1 MNPRT
6 EGVVQT
12 VVEAEGLVKTFSD
25 FWLRAKARAVDGITF
40 EIRPHEIFGLLGPN
54 GSGKSTTIKMILGLL
69 RKSKGRLSV
78 FGRDASDVSVK
89 ARIGYLPEETYMYRF
104 LNPKETLDY
113 FGKLFGLP
121 RATRRRRTDEL
132 LEMVGL
138 EGAAH
143 RVVGEFSKG
152 MARRLGI
159 AQALINDPEL
169 LILDEP
175 TSGLD
180 PIGTRQVKDLLVDL
194 RRRGKTVLLSSHL
207 LADVEDVCDRMVILY
222 GGKIRASGTAEEL
235 LRDTKHTTL
244 HLPRLSSE
252 AIAKVDA
259 AIRRETGVAVDRVE
273 SPRQRLEDLF
283 LQIVDAARA
292 EQVATSGAMQ
302 GGPTASF
309 LGERDPQQPAAVIAD
324 LERGS
329 SAAKRAATV
338 AAAAASAADAARG
351 PALDTIAK
359 LQQADDTRAAKLPSS
374 GSAAGDSKSGG
385 TAADRSVDKSVIDDL
400 LGGTDDPRQD
410 GGERGAG
417 ARPK

>member
-1 MNPRT
+1 MNPRS
-6 EGVVQT
+6 EGSAPA

-25 FWLRAKARAVDGITF
+25 FWLRAKARAVDGVTF
-40 EIRPHEIFGLLGPN
+40 EIRSHEIFGLLGPN

-78 FGRDASDVSVK
+78 FGRDPSDVAVK

-104 LNPKETLDY
+104 LNPRETLDY

-121 RATRRRRTDEL
+121 RSTRRRRTDEL

-143 RVVGEFSKG
+143 RAVGEFSKG

-159 AQALINDPEL
+159 AQALINDPEF

-180 PIGTRQVKDLLVDL
+180 PIGTRQVKDLLLDL
-194 RRRGKTVLLSSHL
+194 RRKGKTVLLSSHL

-222 GGKIRASGTAEEL
+222 GGKIRASGTADEL

-244 HLPRLSSE
+244 HLPRID
-252 AIAKVDA
+252 AATIAKVDA
-259 AIRRETGVAVDRVE
+259 AIRREVGIAVDRVE

-292 EQVATSGAMQ
+292 EQVETSGAMR
-302 GGPTASF
+302 GGPTAAF
-309 LGERDPQQPAAVIAD
+309 LGGSDGEQSGALIAD
-324 LERGS
+324 LERAALE
-329 SAAKRAATV
+329 SARAAQV
-338 AAAAASAADAARG
+338 PAST
-351 PALDTIAK
+351 PAVNAPSQDTIAE
-359 LQQADDTRAAKLPSS
+359 LQRSDGTRSAKPASAPAAP
-374 GSAAGDSKSGG
+374 AASN
-385 TAADRSVDKSVIDDL
+385 AVDKSVIEGL
-400 LGGTDDPRQD
+400 LGDSAKQGQDRGDDKP
-410 GGERGAG
+410 G
-417 ARPK
+417 ARSK

>member
-1 MNPRT
+1 MNSR
-6 EGVVQT
+6 GQSSIQA

-25 FWLRAKARAVDGITF
+25 FWLRAKARAVDGVTF

-78 FGRDASDVSVK
+78 FGRDPSDVAVK

-104 LNPKETLDY
+104 LNPRETLDY

-121 RATRRRRTDEL
+121 RAVRRRRTDEL

-159 AQALINDPEL
+159 AQALINDPEF

-180 PIGTRQVKDLLVDL
+180 PIGTRQVKDLLLDL
-194 RRRGKTVLLSSHL
+194 RRKGKTVLLSSHL

-222 GGKIRASGTAEEL
+222 GGKIRAAGTAEEL
-235 LRDTKHTTL
+235 LRDTKHTTI
-244 HLPRLSSE
+244 HVQRLDAA
-252 AIAKVDA
+252 AISKVDA
-259 AIRRETGVAVDRVE
+259 LLRREVGVAVDRVE

-292 EQVATSGAMQ
+292 EQVETSGAMR
-302 GGPTASF
+302 GGPTAAF
-309 LGERDPQQPAAVIAD
+309 LGEGDSSQPSAVIAD
-324 LERGS
+324 LER
-329 SAAKRAATV
+329 AAADSKRATTIAAPAASKSEPQLDAIAELQQSVETPPAKPKIV
-338 AAAAASAADAARG
+338 AAQKVESE
-351 PALDTIAK
+351 
-359 LQQADDTRAAKLPSS
+359 
-374 GSAAGDSKSGG
+374 
-385 TAADRSVDKSVIDDL
+385 SVDKSVIDGL
-400 LGGTDDPRQD
+400 LGGSDDAKRD
-410 GGERGAG
+410 GEAGGSG
-417 ARPK
+417 ARSK

>member
-1 MNPRT
+1 MNPR
-6 EGVVQT
+6 GQSSIQT

-25 FWLRAKARAVDGITF
+25 FWLRARARAVDGVTF

-54 GSGKSTTIKMILGLL
+54 GSGKSTTIKLILGLL

-78 FGRDASDVSVK
+78 FGRDPSDVAVK

-104 LNPKETLDY
+104 LNPRETLDY

-121 RATRRRRTDEL
+121 RSTRRRRTDEL

-159 AQALINDPEL
+159 AQALINDPEF

-180 PIGTRQVKDLLVDL
+180 PIGTRQVKDLLLDL
-194 RRRGKTVLLSSHL
+194 RRKGKTVLLSSHL

-235 LRDTKHTTL
+235 LRDTKHTTI
-244 HLPRLSSE
+244 HLQRLDAE
-252 AIAKVDA
+252 AISKVDA
-259 AIRRETGVAVDRVE
+259 VLRREVGVAVDRVE

-292 EQVATSGAMQ
+292 EQLETSGAMR
-302 GGPTASF
+302 GGPTAAF
-309 LGERDPQQPAAVIAD
+309 LGEADSSQPNAVIAD
-324 LERGS
+324 LERT
-329 SAAKRAATV
+329 AAESKRATTIAAPAPNQSEPQLDAIAELQQSGEALPRRPASV
-338 AAAAASAADAARG
+338 AATKAE
-351 PALDTIAK
+351 PA
-359 LQQADDTRAAKLPSS
+359 
-374 GSAAGDSKSGG
+374 
-385 TAADRSVDKSVIDDL
+385 SVDKSVIDGL
-400 LGGTDDPRQD
+400 LGGTDDSKRD
-410 GGERGAG
+410 GEGGGLG
-417 ARPK
+417 ARSK